1 MSSNKAYPM
10 HPDRNLLL
18 QEGWER
24 YLRLQEPTASAVDL
38 DEYERWK
45 ERSTAHLEVA
55 REIEDLWISM
65 DSVPD
70 LPWPT
75 AAELAKDAD
84 DESSAPVFRRRWI
97 AGAAL
102 AASLVAAAIYFAMP
116 DSPSHYATGR
126 GEHRL
131 VNLPDGSELIMG
143 AMSEIDVDYSPARRG
158 LRQLRGEVLFTVS
171 EDPARPFIVA
181 TPAGSVRAVGTAFN
195 INAMADVA
203 VISVVKGVVRVELE
217 RSTPNAPGSAS
228 PGSTRELSANQQISL
243 GLGRILEEVHP
254 ASSDDVLA
262 WRSGRFVYSGASL
275 ARVIED
281 VNRYADTQVK
291 LGDREVGELLFTG
304 AIQRTQFDS
313 WLSALE
319 ASFPVRVAK
328 EGGTFVIYAAPPAP

>member
-1 MSSNKAYPM
+1 MPLNIPPAM
-10 HPDRNLLL
+10 HPDRSPLL

-24 YLRLQEPTASAVDL
+24 FLRLHEPTASATEL

-65 DSVPD
+65 DSIPD

-75 AAELAKDAD
+75 AADLAKDNTD
-84 DESSAPVFRRRWI
+84 DVTVSRNRRRWI

-102 AASLVAAAIYFAMP
+102 AASLVLATSYFLV
-116 DSPSHYATGR
+116 SGSSSHYATGR

-143 AMSEIDVDYSPARRG
+143 AMSAIEVDYSASR
-158 LRQLRGEVLFTVS
+158 RQLWQTKGEVLFTVS
-171 EDPARPFIVA
+171 EDPARPFVVE

-203 VISVVKGVVRVELE
+203 VISVVKGIIRVELDPQ
-217 RSTPNAPGSAS
+217 RPVAPGGAS
-228 PGSTRELSANQQISL
+228 LGSTRELSADQQISL
-243 GLGRILEEVHP
+243 GVGQILEDVHS
-254 ASSDDVLA
+254 ANSEDVLG
-262 WRSGRFVYSGASL
+262 WRSGRFVYSGAALS
-275 ARVIED
+275 RVIED

-291 LGDREVGELLFTG
+291 LGDRAAGELLFTG
-304 AIQRTQFDS
+304 AIQCTQFDS
-313 WLSALE
+313 WLSSLE
-319 ASFPVRVAK
+319 
-328 EGGTFVIYAAPPAP
+328 